1 MTGVEARERIV
12 ALLKADPSLTQSEL
26 ARRVGVTKQRV
37 SQLVK
42 KVGLQAGVYE
52 KPRDLN
58 GERIPAGPPRIM
70 VQTSVDTGPVN
81 ATVAGTIAELVV
93 AADLLARGWQ
103 VFFPMVRTTKC
114 DLLATDKTGERVIRV
129 EVRSGRR
136 VGESITFLKKDKAVC
151 DHYAIVVPREPVTY
165 KPEL

>member
-26 ARRVGVTKQRV
+26 ARRVGVSKQRV
-37 SQLVK
+37 SQILYSA
-42 KVGLQAGVYE
+42 GLQAGSYQF
-52 KPRDLN
+52 PRDAN
-58 GERIPAGPPRIM
+58 GRRITSPPRIM
-70 VQTSVDTGPVN
+70 VETGMDIDPVN

-136 VGESITFLKKDKAVC
+136 VGESITFLRKDKAVC
-151 DHYAIVVPREPVTY
+151 DHYAIVLPREPVTY